1 MKAGRPLKY
10 KTLEELEEAIV
21 TYFTENPQYPTITGL
36 ALHLGFDS
44 RRSFYNYQ
52 DRRQFSRVMKRAA
65 LKIESIHEANLY
77 SGAPTGSI
85 FWLKNRDWKDKQEQ
99 EHSILPPIRME
110 IVDAGKPE
118 DHKQPNDE

>member
-1 MKAGRPLKY
+1 MGRPMKYQTLK
-10 KTLEELEEAIV
+10 ELEDAIV
-21 TYFTENPQYPTITGL
+21 TYFEENPKYPTITGL

-52 DRRQFSRVMKRAA
+52 ERKQFSQVMKRAA
-65 LKIESIHEANLY
+65 LRIESIHEANLY

-118 DHKQPNDE
+118 DNKQSDDE

>member
-1 MKAGRPLKY
+1 MGRPMKY
-10 KTLEELEEAIV
+10 QTLEELEEAIV
-21 TYFTENPQYPTITGL
+21 TYFEENPKYPTITGL

-52 DRRQFSRVMKRAA
+52 ERKQFSQVMKRAA
-65 LKIESIHEANLY
+65 LRIESIHEANLY

-118 DHKQPNDE
+118 DNKQSDDE